1 MKPKWLL
8 PPVILLIALATML
21 GLHFVIPGPR
31 WDTPLLQ
38 LIGGAVAVAGLI
50 LTVSSAGLFR
60 HRGTAVRPFQESSVL
75 VTTGPYRFTRNA
87 MYLGM
92 VVMLVGIAVLL
103 GSTTPLVAVPV
114 FITVITRRYIEREEK
129 IMSARFGAQY
139 DAYRARV
146 RRWL

>member
-1 MKPKWLL
+1 MTLPWLL
-8 PPVILLIALATML
+8 PPVILLIALAAML
-21 GLHFVIPGPR
+21 GLHFAFPGPR

-38 LIGGAVAVAGLI
+38 LIGGVIAIAGLL

-60 HRGTAVRPFQESSVL
+60 HRGTAVRPFQDSSVL

-92 VVMLVGIAVLL
+92 VLMLVGIGVLL
-103 GSTTPLVAVPV
+103 GSTTPLAVVPLFVA
-114 FITVITRRYIEREEK
+114 VITRRYIAVEER
-129 IMSARFGAQY
+129 IMSARFGAEY